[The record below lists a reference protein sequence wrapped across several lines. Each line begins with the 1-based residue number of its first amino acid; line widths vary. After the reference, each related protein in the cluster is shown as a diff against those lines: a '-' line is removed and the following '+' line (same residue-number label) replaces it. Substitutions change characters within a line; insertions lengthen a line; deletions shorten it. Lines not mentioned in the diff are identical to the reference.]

1 MSYIENNACHG
12 APRSTAPLSQFYNVW
27 HSRRALATLDDA
39 ALNDIGVTRVDAHTE
54 ANRPFWDVP
63 NTWRK

>member
-1 MSYIENNACHG
+1 MAYIENNACHA
-12 APRSTAPLSQFYNVW
+12 APRSTASLRQFYNVW
-27 HSRRALATLDDA
+27 HSRRALAALDDA
-39 ALNDIGVTRVDAHTE
+39 ALNDIGLSRFDAYTE